1 MPPTV
6 DSAGFIAQTQAKM
19 LTLAPLLF
27 VMANAVYLPVQLL
40 QVGGRPRLSQ
50 QVLDF

>member
-1 MPPTV
+1 
-6 DSAGFIAQTQAKM
+6 M

-40 QVGGRPRLSQ
+40 QVGGNKQAFLAGRPRLSQ
-50 QVLDF
+50 QVLNF